1 MVKIRRVLVVLI
13 AALPITAV
21 ADATPATASEPSY
34 RTPDAVPAM
43 YVGAEE
49 GVRANERYPAA
60 ATGL

>member
-1 MVKIRRVLVVLI
+1 MVKVRRVLLVLI

-21 ADATPATASEPSY
+21 ADAMPATASEPSY
-34 RTPDAVPAM
+34 RNADVAPAP

-60 ATGL
+60 TTGL

>member
-1 MVKIRRVLVVLI
+1 VVKIRPVLVALI

-34 RTPDAVPAM
+34 QNGDVAPAP

-49 GVRANERYPAA
+49 GVRANERYPATT
-60 ATGL
+60 TGL